1 LAYLAPNAGLG
12 GNDAFVYFSNLRVVE
27 LSPSIY
33 KHAAFTTNPTGNT
46 NPYPDGAGN
55 PISVIV
61 TQGSS
66 LTLTGA
72 ACFATAPMSNVWFR
86 GDAGA
91 QVTAVGTP
99 RFAFAT
105 NLAGVSATN
114 FADSFTKTIST
125 VGVN

>member
-1 LAYLAPNAGLG
+1 
-12 GNDAFVYFSNLRVVE
+12 VVE
-27 LSPSIY
+27 ISPFIY
-33 KHAAFTTNPTGNT
+33 KHAAVVSNPSGSAAL
-46 NPYPDGAGN
+46 YPDGAGN

-86 GDAGA
+86 GVAGA
-91 QVTAVGTP
+91 QTTAVGTP
-99 RFAFAT
+99 TFALAT

-114 FADSFTKTIST
+114 FADSLTRTINT
-125 VGVN
+125 VGANGDATNYLCVFTDAAG